1 MAIFPAAFIEDVR
14 SRTDIVQVV
23 QEHVSLRKSGATYK
37 GLCPFHAEKTPS
49 FHVNREKGF
58 FHCFGCGVGG
68 DAITFVE
75 MHEKLGFTDAVR
87 LLARKFGLEIPALAD
102 GETEAD
108 ARERETLLKIH
119 EAAAAWFQTQ
129 LASAEGGRARQQLA
143 ERGIRPETVE
153 MLGLGYA
160 PPARDSLKRW
170 LLDRGF
176 TLPMVVRAGVVAER
190 DNGQTADR
198 FRNRLI
204 VPIAR
209 DAGSIIAFAGRAM
222 DPGQVPKY
230 LNSPE
235 TPIYSKSRTLY
246 GLNHT
251 KPFLRR
257 TGFVVL
263 VEGYFDF
270 AQVLQEC
277 RLPVVATCG
286 TALTPSQAYL
296 LRRFVS
302 KVVLS
307 FDPDAAGQGA
317 AARSCD
323 LLVSEGF
330 QVNVAVL
337 PGGEDP
343 DTFIRRMGGRLYTAQ
358 LQQSRPYL
366 EFLIERTAAA
376 HDLRNDDSRR
386 AFLQAM
392 LGVAARIPD
401 AAARDQFADRIAHR
415 ARITES
421 VVRAEIRKAAV
432 DRRVDVGGREL
443 PTFGQLKPAERGL
456 VWALLNNPEEAAEG
470 LACLEPDDLDGLA
483 TSGVLEQALQLHD
496 GGGDVSP
503 SSLLARLSTEDRELA
518 TGIGAAPAPPA
529 PPTACARA
537 LKRLRYEREGARVQR
552 EIDRLQ
558 EAGCGADIDR
568 LWQEKRDLLQRIE
581 ALGVSGT

>member
-1 MAIFPAAFIEDVR
+1 MAIFPAAFIEDL
-14 SRTDIVQVV
+14 RTRADIVLVV

-68 DAITFVE
+68 DAIKFVE
-75 MHEKLGFTDAVR
+75 MHEKVGFADAVR
-87 LLARKFGLEIPALAD
+87 LLARKFGLEIPETGA
-102 GETEAD
+102 GGTEAD
-108 ARERETLLKIH
+108 TRERETLLKIH
-119 EAAAAWFQTQ
+119 EAAAAWFRGQ
-129 LASAEGGRARQQLA
+129 LAAPDGGRARRQLA
-143 ERGIRPETVE
+143 DRGIHPDTVE
-153 MLGLGYA
+153 ALGLGYA
-160 PPARDSLKRW
+160 PPARDALKRW
-170 LLDRGF
+170 LLGQGF
-176 TLPMVVRAGVVAER
+176 TLPLIVRAGVVAER
-190 DNGQTADR
+190 EGGQTVDR

-209 DAGSIIAFAGRAM
+209 DSGSVIAFAGRAM
-222 DPGQVPKY
+222 DPVQVPKY

-235 TPIYSKSRTLY
+235 TPIYTKSRTLY

-257 TGFVVL
+257 SGFVVL

-270 AQVLQEC
+270 AQVFQEC
-277 RLPVVATCG
+277 RLPVAATCG
-286 TALTPSQAYL
+286 TALTSSQAYL

-343 DTFIRRMGGRLYTAQ
+343 DSFIRKVGGRQYTAQ
-358 LQQSRPYL
+358 LQQSKPYL
-366 EFLIERTAAA
+366 EFLLDRTAAE

-386 AFLQAM
+386 TFLQTM
-392 LGVAARIPD
+392 LAVAARIPD

-432 DRRVDVGGREL
+432 DRRVEVGDREL
-443 PTFGQLKPAERGL
+443 PAFGQAKPAERGL
-456 VWALLNNPEEAAEG
+456 VWALLNTPEDAVQGLAELETPDLEG
-470 LACLEPDDLDGLA
+470 LATAGI
-483 TSGVLEQALQLHD
+483 LEQALQMRDEEGVL
-496 GGGDVSP
+496 SP
-503 SSLLARLSTEDRELA
+503 SALLARLSTGEVELA
-518 TGIGAAPAPPA
+518 TGIGAETAPPA
-529 PPTACARA
+529 APVACARA

-558 EAGCGADIDR
+558 EAGSGSDIDR
-568 LWQEKRDLLQRIE
+568 LWQQKRDLIQRMS
-581 ALGVSGT
+581 ALGVTGT

>member
-1 MAIFPAAFIEDVR
+1 MANFPAAFIEDL
-14 SRTDIVQVV
+14 RTRADIVQVV

-68 DAITFVE
+68 DAIKFVE

-87 LLARKFGLEIPALAD
+87 LLARKFGLEVPELAA
-102 GETEAD
+102 GGTEAD
-108 ARERETLLKIH
+108 SRERETLLKIH
-119 EAAAAWFQTQ
+119 EAASGWFRAQ
-129 LASAEGGRARQQLA
+129 LAAADGARARSQLA
-143 ERGIRPETVE
+143 DRGIHPDTVE
-153 MLGLGYA
+153 TLGLGYA
-160 PPARDSLKRW
+160 PPARDALKRW
-170 LLDRGF
+170 LLAQGF
-176 TLPMVVRAGVVAER
+176 TLPMLVRSGVVAER
-190 DNGQTADR
+190 DNGQTVDR

-222 DPGQVPKY
+222 DPDQVPKY

-235 TPIYSKSRTLY
+235 TPIYTKSRTLY

-251 KPFLRR
+251 KQYLRR
-257 TGFVVL
+257 AGFVVL

-277 RLPVVATCG
+277 RLPVAATCG
-286 TALTPSQAYL
+286 TALTSSQAYL

-343 DTFIRRMGGRLYTAQ
+343 DTFIRKVGGRQYTAQ
-358 LQQSRPYL
+358 LQQSKPYL
-366 EFLIERTAAA
+366 EFLLERTAAE

-386 AFLQAM
+386 AFLQTM

-432 DRRVDVGGREL
+432 DRKVEVGEREL
-443 PTFGQLKPAERGL
+443 PQLGQTKPAERGL
-456 VWALLNNPEEAAEG
+456 VWALLNAPQDAFDA
-470 LACLEPDDLDGLA
+470 LASLEPADLDGLA
-483 TSGVLEQALQLHD
+483 TSGILEQALHMHD
-496 GGGDVSP
+496 EGGDFSP
-503 SSLLARLSTEDRELA
+503 SGLLARLSTQDRETA

-529 PPTACARA
+529 PPLACARA
-537 LKRLRYEREGARVQR
+537 LKCLRYEREGARVQR

-558 EAGCGADIDR
+558 EAGGETDIDR
-568 LWQEKRDLLQRIE
+568 LWQQKRDLIQRIA